1 MILFIFC
8 CALSF
13 WLEYEFKQFSVKI
26 NKQIYQDI
34 SEVYPLSISFNEFT
48 AQSRLQAQ
56 SIKHRGLF
64 LIFFPLI
71 SLLLSDYPLEIILIG
86 ILLCYLSFL
95 DYTYYLTDIRY
106 LSLIFLCA
114 LSYLIF
120 QPETDIRTHF
130 FTLFIT
136 SLFFGKLHLIFQ
148 YIVKKELLGSGD
160 SLLFIALTPLFTPEQ
175 MILLI
180 LFSSLSGLCFALIY
194 FCKFR
199 RKIDRLP
206 FIPFITFST
215 LWLILAKLPTS

>member
-8 CALSF
+8 CLLSF

-34 SEVYPLSISFNEFT
+34 NEVYPLSISFNEFI
-48 AQSRLQAQ
+48 AQSRLQAK
-56 SIKHRGLF
+56 SIKYRGLF
-64 LIFFPLI
+64 LVFFPLI
-71 SLLLSDYPLEIILIG
+71 SLLFADYSVEIILIG
-86 ILLCYLSFL
+86 ILLCYLSLL
-95 DYTYYLTDIRY
+95 DYAYYLTDIRY
-106 LSLIFLCA
+106 ISVIFLCA
-114 LSYLIF
+114 LNYLTF
-120 QPETDIRTHF
+120 QPEADIRLHL

-136 SLFFGKLHLIFQ
+136 SLFFGVLHLIFQ
-148 YIVKKELLGSGD
+148 YIVRKELLGSGD

-215 LWLILAKLPTS
+215 LWLILVKLPTS